1 MASRSRTSRRLLPS
15 RWRCGPNRRRSIR
28 GPRAA
33 WVFLFRWLTAG
44 VLGLASQCDAL
55 GHVQPRMDHEGRQD
69 DEEEKQRKKH
79 VVHLGTLRYLTSID
93 MLAVAL
99 SHRHS
104 TARVREPL
112 FPPGLL
118 HNATNGASRRTYA
131 EYSSRYFLTRK
142 FCDSYFAACSKMALE
157 RFNASVSAESWA
169 DVRAASFASIP
180 SFTPGITT
188 AA

>member
-79 VVHLGTLRYLTSID
+79 VVHLGPSGTSRLSTCWQWLSRPAIQQHGYGSPYFHQVCCTMQQTGHPKGFSKSMRAVTSWQEKSVVAISLLIPKWHSIGLVPPKVLKAGQMCALRP
-93 MLAVAL
+93 
-99 SHRHS
+99 SHRC
-104 TARVREPL
+104 
-112 FPPGLL
+112 L
-118 HNATNGASRRTYA
+118 H
-131 EYSSRYFLTRK
+131 
-142 FCDSYFAACSKMALE
+142 
-157 RFNASVSAESWA
+157 
-169 DVRAASFASIP
+169 
-180 SFTPGITT
+180 
-188 AA
+188 